1 MRRLTIPA
9 LGIDAEVVGSEVV
22 PNTSTVPPGCPTP
35 EPGSTTLTV
44 PNEGIATPEEAFAGL
59 ENTAWVF
66 GHSRWQGQPGLLHAL
81 EDIAVGGEILVDGEE
96 RATAASVSG
105 QRFVVEG
112 IYLADKDSG
121 GELVTAAS
129 PEEVRTVP
137 TLILQTSVRESG
149 ANRTWLLDQGQVMA
163 RAENLVTGD
172 LEDPCKY
179 LLLFVVAE
187 AS

>member
-1 MRRLTIPA
+1 VRRLTIPA

-22 PNTSTVPPGCPTP
+22 PNTSTVPPGCPTSA
-35 EPGSTTLTV
+35 PGSTTLTV
-44 PNEGIATPEEAFAGL
+44 PHQGIATPDEAFDGL

-81 EDIAVGGEILVDGEE
+81 EGIAIGDEILVEGVS
-96 RATAASVSG
+96 RATGAPVLE
-105 QRFVVEG
+105 RLLVDG

-121 GELVTAAS
+121 GALVRERRS
-129 PEEVRTVP
+129 GPTV
-137 TLILQTSVRESG
+137 ILQTSVRESG
-149 ANRTWLLDQGQVMA
+149 ADRPWLLDQSLVMA
-163 RAENLVTGD
+163 RAQNLVEGD

-179 LLLFVVAE
+179 LLLFVVAQ